1 MLFWQSYVF
10 WRAGPLKQVWSFP
23 FFESHL
29 IRVDWLHCVDKGVA
43 NFFIAGLFDL
53 YLRDRAHGET
63 VARKLLQLWRHLQV
77 YYKGNQVQDRL
88 NVLKESMLKT
98 NGTPEISCSASELRA
113 LVPFSLCLVDDWVEP
128 LSEEKRLAQR
138 AMRHLACCY
147 DCLSDDMADAVA
159 VGVLEECAF
168 GFHEDLVQLNALRP
182 ARWTLRP
189 KIHQFLELSL
199 ERTPPSRSWTYRDE
213 SYGGD
218 LAQQAHHRG
227 GICTALSMSRNAL
240 SRFVA
245 RERVPRLG
253 LDG

>member
-1 MLFWQSYVF
+1 MPGWTGEGSICFKCRARKSSLTLSGRDVF
-10 WRAGPLKQVWSFP
+10 WTHPDQRLDHYALLAELRRAGPLKQVWSFP

-53 YLRDRAHGET
+53 YLRDRTHGET

-88 NVLKESMLKT
+88 NALKESMLKT

-147 DCLSDDMADAVA
+147 DCLSVRSLRKVQGISFDKHP
-159 VGVLEECAF
+159 EKAF
-168 GFHEDLVQLNALRP
+168 IVVH
-182 ARWTLRP
+182 
-189 KIHQFLELSL
+189 
-199 ERTPPSRSWTYRDE
+199 
-213 SYGGD
+213 
-218 LAQQAHHRG
+218 
-227 GICTALSMSRNAL
+227 
-240 SRFVA
+240 
-245 RERVPRLG
+245 
-253 LDG
+253 